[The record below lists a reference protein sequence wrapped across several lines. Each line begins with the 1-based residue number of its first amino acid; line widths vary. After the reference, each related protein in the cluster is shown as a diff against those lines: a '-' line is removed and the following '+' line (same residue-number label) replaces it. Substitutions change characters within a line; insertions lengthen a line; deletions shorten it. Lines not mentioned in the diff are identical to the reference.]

1 MGHLEYA
8 PSDKVAGLPSPGE
21 MLRSPLAPLEPVNT
35 FSCHQSGSCVPHSSI
50 TLFPTTPPGVAP
62 PPLLGGGGATPGGVG
77 SEAKGLVVHRSSRPI
92 NLHLWSPVP
101 NQDLDHP
108 REEKPMRN
116 RPTIIVSS
124 GGLRFMSYLESLT
137 FPPGLIGGSIGA
149 YGPYVSSLSPIR
161 SHLR

>member
-50 TLFPTTPPGVAP
+50 TLFPTTPP
-62 PPLLGGGGATPGGVG
+62 GVG